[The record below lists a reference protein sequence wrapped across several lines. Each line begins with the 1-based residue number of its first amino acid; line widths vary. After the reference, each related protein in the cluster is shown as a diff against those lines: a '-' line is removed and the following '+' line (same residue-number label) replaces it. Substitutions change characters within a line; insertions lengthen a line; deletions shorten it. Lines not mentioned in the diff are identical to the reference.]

1 MSECKETAPVIFL
14 GNYTTEEHYKRIDKW
29 FFSRDDLHRD
39 FKGTV
44 KPKVK
49 EYFLN
54 LYEPII
60 RKYPSQYKHFYL
72 LHNRDLSEILYE
84 NSEMAFLFI
93 SSEEVEKTL
102 RESTEEVELASINS
116 LPIETVID
124 DIADSLAELVFE
136 ETKADRHDGG
146 FALIAECTDFEPY
159 GGLDLRGDS

>member
-1 MSECKETAPVIFL
+1 MSDYKETAPVIFL
-14 GNYTTEEHYKRIDKW
+14 GDYTTEEHYKRIDKW

-60 RKYPSQYKHFYL
+60 RKYQSQYKQFYL
-72 LHNRDLSEILYE
+72 LHNRDLSEVLCDNE
-84 NSEMAFLFI
+84 DFSFLSI
-93 SSEEVEKTL
+93 SPEEVEKHSS
-102 RESTEEVELASINS
+102 ESTEDELAS
-116 LPIETVID
+116 LPIETVIND
-124 DIADSLAELVFE
+124 VADSLAELVFK

-146 FALIAECTDFEPY
+146 YALIAECTDFEPY
-159 GGLDLRGDS
+159 GGLDYRGDS